1 MSKEIKI
8 PSEIKEIMSYLSFTF
23 SRSLRSS
30 IHDKDDLYQ
39 DLVVLYL
46 ENLNSGVVKDV
57 TNKNHWFMFF
67 KCRLLNK
74 LDSYKIE
81 KKYMIKIVGNAMR
94 GDYV

>member
-8 PSEIKEIMSYLSFTF
+8 PSDIKEIMSYLSFTF

-74 LDSYKIE
+74 LDSYKSE
-81 KKYMIKIVGNAMR
+81 KKYMQKLSNEMR
-94 GDYV
+94 SDNV

>member
-1 MSKEIKI
+1 MRKEIVI
-8 PSEIKEIMSYLSFTF
+8 PAEIKEIMSYLSFTF

-30 IHDKDDLYQ
+30 IHDKEDLYQ

-46 ENLNSGVVKDV
+46 ENLKSGAVKDV

-81 KKYMIKIVGNAMR
+81 QKHMQRISNEMR
-94 GDYV
+94 INNV